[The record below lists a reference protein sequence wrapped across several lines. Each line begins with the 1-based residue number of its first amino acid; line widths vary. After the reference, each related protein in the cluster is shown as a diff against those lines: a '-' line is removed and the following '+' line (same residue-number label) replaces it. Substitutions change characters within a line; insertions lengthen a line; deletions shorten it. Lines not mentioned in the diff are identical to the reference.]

1 MYSETRM
8 RNVVPLQGACSI
20 YARDWGYRG
29 SDKGMCN
36 GISIN
41 LGKL

>member
-8 RNVVPLQGACSI
+8 RNVVPLQGAYSI
-20 YARDWGYRG
+20 WTRDWEYRG
-29 SDKGMCN
+29 SDKGMYM